1 MRGRLRWRILATT
14 TLPLIVLVVT
24 ALWLVQRS
32 VSDHV
37 HDNIEQDLLRASA
50 VFEDML
56 AARTDQLGKESQVI
70 VQDPKFFSML
80 LVAES
85 HHDPEYR
92 NTIARLAQDFN
103 AITEADLLEIWD
115 GDTLSLASVGPQS
128 SVDVGQKEL
137 VESALAGRLT
147 TGLLV
152 SSSRQLQAVAT
163 PVVVGGRVVGVLLL
177 ALDIGQELADR
188 LRSRTRSEVS
198 FVADHAITGSTLVGG
213 DDRTALLDGLGKVSG
228 ELGGASGGSLLF
240 AARGPRETYQV
251 LARPLPNTPGNAR
264 RVYTLQRS
272 LDAETRHLRSL
283 TTGLIQLGT
292 AAVMFTLLAGIFVSM
307 RITGPIE
314 GLVRA
319 AEEIGRGNYEYPLM
333 VQGTDEIGVLAT
345 RFQEMRLRERA
356 YVRSLEEV
364 AQMKSD
370 FISVTSH
377 ELRTPI
383 SIISGFHEL
392 MAEESMGP
400 LNDQQKRALTAIG
413 QGVSTL
419 HRIAQDA
426 TRIAQI
432 ESERLVLNRGSTDLG
447 TVVSQAIEG
456 AQGDARGRSVTV
468 SREIDG
474 AVPRLFV
481 DGPRLAEAIGNLVR
495 NGIRFTPDG
504 GTVRLSAVRRHD
516 SVVIE
521 VQDSGIG
528 ISPDRVRAIFDK
540 TILTGDVLHHHS
552 SPTLEFN
559 SSGLGLGLR
568 IARGII
574 EAHRGTIRAESEVG
588 RGSRFIVEIP
598 MSAMTESLAA

>member
-1 MRGRLRWRILATT
+1 MHGRLRWRILATT

-24 ALWLVQRS
+24 ALWLVQRT

-37 HDNIEQDLLRASA
+37 HDSIEQDLLRASG

-56 AARTDQLGKESQVI
+56 AARTDQLAKESQVI

-80 LVAES
+80 LLEES
-85 HHDPEYR
+85 HRDPEYR
-92 NTIARLAQDFN
+92 NTIARLALDFN

-115 GDTLSLASVGPQS
+115 AEALALASVGPES
-128 SVDVGQKEL
+128 SVDVGQL
-137 VESALAGRLT
+137 QMVQSALSGRLM

-152 SSSRQLQAVAT
+152 SPSRQLQAVAT

-198 FVADHAITGSTLVGG
+198 FVADQAITGSTLVGG
-213 DDRTALLDGLGKVSG
+213 EDRSALLAGLSRISG
-228 ELGGASGGSLLF
+228 DLSGAGGGSLLF
-240 AARGPRETYQV
+240 AAKGPRETYQV
-251 LARPLPNTPGNAR
+251 LARPLPNAPSESR
-264 RVYTLQRS
+264 RTYTLQRS

-292 AAVMFTLLAGIFVSM
+292 AAVAFTLLAGIFVSM

-319 AEEIGRGNYEYPLM
+319 AEEIGRGNYEYPLF
-333 VQGTDEIGVLAT
+333 VQSNDEIGVLAT

-383 SIISGFHEL
+383 SIIRGFHEL
-392 MAEESMGP
+392 MSEESMGP
-400 LNDQQKRALTAIG
+400 LNDHQKRALTAIG
-413 QGVSTL
+413 QGLSTL
-419 HRIAQDA
+419 HRIADDA

-432 ESERLVLNRGSTDLG
+432 ESERLVLNRGATDLG

-456 AQGDARGRSVTV
+456 AKADARGRNVTV
-468 SREIDG
+468 CREIDG
-474 AVPRLFV
+474 GAPRLFA

-504 GTVRLSAVRRHD
+504 GSVRVVAARRND
-516 SVVIE
+516 GLFIE
-521 VQDSGIG
+521 VQDTGLGI
-528 ISPDRVRAIFDK
+528 PADRVRTIFDK
-540 TILTGDVLHHHS
+540 AILTGDVLHHHS
-552 SPTLEFN
+552 SRTLEFN
-559 SSGLGLGLR
+559 SAGLGLGLR

-574 EAHRGTIRAESEVG
+574 EAHGGTIRVESEVG

-598 MSAMTESLAA
+598 MAAMVESLAA